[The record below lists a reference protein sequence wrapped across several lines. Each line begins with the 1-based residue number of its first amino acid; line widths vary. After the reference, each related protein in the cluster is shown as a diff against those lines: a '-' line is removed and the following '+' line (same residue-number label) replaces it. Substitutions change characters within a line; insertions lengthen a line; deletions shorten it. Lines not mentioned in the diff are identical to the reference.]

1 MSNHRLTAWLPENN
15 HIYTDLNKPKP
26 VIYKARF
33 LEHEGSRSKFNRT
46 IHWYTENRS
55 EPFFGPQGGVSGD
68 IKKSPS
74 RELHYRWSNISY
86 ILYNAPISKFSTF

>member
-33 LEHEGSRSKFNRT
+33 LEHEGQRSKYNRT
-46 IHWYTENRS
+46 IPWYTEKWS
-55 EPFFGPQGGVSGD
+55 KAFFLPQGGTSGD
-68 IKKSPS
+68 KKYSKA
-74 RELHYRWSNISY
+74 Y
-86 ILYNAPISKFSTF
+86 IIEGQT

>member
-33 LEHEGSRSKFNRT
+33 LEHEGLWSKFYRTIPRSKKT
-46 IHWYTENRS
+46 RS
-55 EPFFGPQGGVSGD
+55 EPFSALKVVLVA
-68 IKKSPS
+68 I
-74 RELHYRWSNISY
+74 
-86 ILYNAPISKFSTF
+86 

>member
-33 LEHEGSRSKFNRT
+33 LEHEGLWSITNHMSTKN
-46 IHWYTENRS
+46 W
-55 EPFFGPQGGVSGD
+55 PFFD
-68 IKKSPS
+68 
-74 RELHYRWSNISY
+74 SNDKLKIS
-86 ILYNAPISKFSTF
+86 